1 MYSERDYSEI
11 SHRIRKKGFTLGI
24 LLIVILG
31 TYIFSF
37 LQRIKWLAMVS
48 GVLLFAVA
56 CFGFTFVLLPDIR
69 YRNFLLDLSTRLTQE
84 IKGTILSIAE
94 EAEPQD
100 GVMVFP
106 IHILLES
113 DQDDHIMYLNSAKAD
128 GFPPVGSNVVLQCCG
143 RHILKIEVV
152 DRSILV

>member
-24 LLIVILG
+24 LLAVLLGIYIL
-31 TYIFSF
+31 SF

-56 CFGFTFVLLPDIR
+56 CFGFTYVLLPDIR
-69 YRNFLLDLSTRLTQE
+69 YRNFLVDLSTRLTQE

-106 IHILLES
+106 IHILQAS
-113 DQDDHIMYLNSAKAD
+113 DQDDHIVYLNSAKAD

-143 RHILKIEVV
+143 RHIREVV
-152 DRSILV
+152 EKKQ

>member
-24 LLIVILG
+24 LLAVILG
-31 TYIFSF
+31 IYILSF

-48 GVLLFAVA
+48 GVLLFIVA
-56 CFGFTFVLLPDIR
+56 FFGFTFVLLPDIR
-69 YRNFLLDLSTRLTQE
+69 YRNFLEDLSTRLTQE

-94 EAEPQD
+94 ETEPHD

-106 IHILLES
+106 IHILQES
-113 DQDDHIMYLNSAKAD
+113 DQDDHIVYLNSAKAD
-128 GFPPVGSNVVLQCCG
+128 GFPPVGSNVALQCSG
-143 RHILKIEVV
+143 RHILETEAVEKK
-152 DRSILV
+152 

>member
-11 SHRIRKKGFTLGI
+11 RHRIRKKSIILGI
-24 LLIVILG
+24 LLVVILG
-31 TYIFSF
+31 IYIFSF

-48 GVLLFAVA
+48 GALLFAVA

-69 YRNFLLDLSTRLTQE
+69 YRNFLVDLSTRLTQE

-94 EAEPQD
+94 KAEPQD

-106 IHILLES
+106 IHILQES
-113 DQDDHIMYLNSAKAD
+113 DQDDHIVYLNSAKAD
-128 GFPPVGSNVVLQCCG
+128 GFPPVGSNVVLQCSG
-143 RHILKIEVV
+143 RHIREITSVEKK
-152 DRSILV
+152 